1 MTKQHNDGKE
11 KLAVSRDLHA
21 LTLSTL
27 MLSFVSG
34 IINKFS
40 ILMPNMKSNQKEK

>member
-11 KLAVSRDLHA
+11 KKTVSRDLHA

-27 MLSFVSG
+27 MFSFVSG
-34 IINKFS
+34 IINKFNS
-40 ILMPNMKSNQKEK
+40 FTPNMKSNQKEK